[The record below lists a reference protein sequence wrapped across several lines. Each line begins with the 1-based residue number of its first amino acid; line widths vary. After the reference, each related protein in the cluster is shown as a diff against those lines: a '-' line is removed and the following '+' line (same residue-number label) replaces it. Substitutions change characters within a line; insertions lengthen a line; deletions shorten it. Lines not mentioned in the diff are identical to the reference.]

1 MPELCQK
8 TPPTPPKNPKPKH
21 RPNPSIAQ
29 TQTYHPKRKAEAL
42 TASAERG
49 EVPSPISREQEAPPD
64 TRESE
69 AEKREKK
76 GITYSQVQRVFDSL

>member
-21 RPNPSIAQ
+21 YPNPSIA
-29 TQTYHPKRKAEAL
+29 QTYHPKRKAEAL

-49 EVPSPISREQEAPPD
+49 EVPSPIGREQEAPPD
-64 TRESE
+64 TQESE

-76 GITYSQVQRVFDSL
+76 GTTYSQAQRVFDSL

>member
-1 MPELCQK
+1 MAQGQK
-8 TPPTPPKNPKPKH
+8 SRNTGEIEK
-21 RPNPSIAQ
+21 RSIRL
-29 TQTYHPKRKAEAL
+29 TTKRKAEAL

-49 EVPSPISREQEAPPD
+49 EVPSPIDREQEAPPD

-76 GITYSQVQRVFDSL
+76 GTTYSQAQRVFDPL